1 MRIYE
6 LVFIVK
12 PDLPEGEMESVIE
25 QFTSAVSEGGGTV
38 MKVEQWGKRRLAY
51 RVKRHDEGYYVLMHY
66 STDANTSLAREI
78 ERRLRVSDPVIKY
91 ITIRIDEELKRL
103 EKLKKKNAR
112 SDRAA
117 RELALRA
124 GRRPLPRPLNPRPRP
139 ASPTRRSLLRAK
151 EPSRQTPRR
160 YHDRDD
166 GSFPEGNRAQRP
178 PPTPGPREATL
189 YAPQES

>member
-12 PDLPEGEMESVIE
+12 PDLPEGEMDAVIE

-51 RVKRHDEGYYVLMHY
+51 RVKQHDEGYYVLLHY

-103 EKLKKKNAR
+103 EKLKKKREKRSGRKGTRVAR
-112 SDRAA
+112 
-117 RELALRA
+117 
-124 GRRPLPRPLNPRPRP
+124 RP
-139 ASPTRRSLLRAK
+139 ASTPQAAEAEAAPGKPDQVTPSKSEEAK
-151 EPSRQTPRR
+151 SPDTPEV
-160 YHDRDD
+160 
-166 GSFPEGNRAQRP
+166 P
-178 PPTPGPREATL
+178 
-189 YAPQES
+189 

>member
-25 QFTSAVSEGGGTV
+25 QFTGAVSEGGGTV

-51 RVKRHDEGYYVLMHY
+51 RVKQHHEGYYVLMQY
-66 STDANTSLAREI
+66 STDDNTSLAKEI

-103 EKLKKKNAR
+103 EKLKKKREKR
-112 SDRAA
+112 SGRKGTRVA
-117 RELALRA
+117 
-124 GRRPLPRPLNPRPRP
+124 RRP
-139 ASPTRRSLLRAK
+139 A
-151 EPSRQTPRR
+151 
-160 YHDRDD
+160 
-166 GSFPEGNRAQRP
+166 
-178 PPTPGPREATL
+178 PTPSSTPKAAAAETAPGKPDQAT
-189 YAPQES
+189 PSKSEEVKSPNTPEVP